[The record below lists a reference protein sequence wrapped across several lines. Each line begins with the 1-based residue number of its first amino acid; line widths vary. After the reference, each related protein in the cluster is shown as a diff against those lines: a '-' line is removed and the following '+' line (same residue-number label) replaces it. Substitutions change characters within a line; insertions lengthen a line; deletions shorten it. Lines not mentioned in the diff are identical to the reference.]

1 MPYYTNIS
9 NPELYY
15 FHQIPVKNFT
25 IKLSDINTTW
35 LFKTEEIIEDTIYKI
50 YPLFYTQEIKSSN
63 QNDKILD
70 NKCIIC
76 TKQENKE
83 TYLTFISN
91 PDEEITDYISWAWFF
106 EIGENLTTDQ
116 FNMIVSLLRQNTIH
130 NDTFSILEETQGNYG
145 QYLFNVDGCTIIDS
159 GIVIDDET
167 RQAGVSVKLMDNV
180 FHYSTY
186 TLQLD
191 IIHYTGV
198 NILDDVSP
206 SDFIVVDTMELEL
219 LPNELINIPLDDL
232 EEGYIISIHTNVKI
246 THDKPIIPDIIQSIS
261 ITGDPSIIQTGE
273 YSELYA
279 TGYSNGGVPVGA
291 GHTVHFFEKLEPTIN
306 VSASQSIIQTNDT
319 TEIYAKV
326 KDSDGSLATNVKV
339 HFYEEE

>member
-1 MPYYTNIS
+1 MSYYTNIA
-9 NPELYY
+9 NKDLQY

-25 IKLSDINTTW
+25 IKLSDINTSW
-35 LFKTEEIIEDTIYKI
+35 LFKIDEIIEDSIYKI

-63 QNDKILD
+63 PNDKILD
-70 NKCIIC
+70 NRCIIC
-76 TKQENKE
+76 TEQENKE

-91 PDEEITDYISWAWFF
+91 PDEDITDYISWAWFF

-130 NDTFSILEETQGNYG
+130 NDAFNILEETTGNYG
-145 QYLFNVDGCTIIDS
+145 KYLFNVDGCTIIDS
-159 GIVIDDET
+159 GIVIDTET
-167 RQAGVSVKLMDNV
+167 RTAEPKVMLSANV

-186 TLQLD
+186 TLQLS

-198 NILDDVSP
+198 NILDDSAE
-206 SDFIVVDTMELEL
+206 DYIVVDTMELVL
-219 LPNELINIPLDDL
+219 PPNEWVTIPLTDL
-232 EEGYIISIHTNVKI
+232 EDGYIISLNTNVKI
-246 THDKPIIPDIIQSIS
+246 THDKPIIPDVIQSIS

-291 GHTVHFFEKLEPTIN
+291 GHTVHFFEKLEPTITM
-306 VSASQSIIQTNDT
+306 SASKSIIQTNDN
-319 TEIYAKV
+319 TELYAKV
-326 KDSDGSLATNVKV
+326 KDEDGSLAQNVKV

>member
-91 PDEEITDYISWAWFF
+91 PDEEITDYISWAWFYD
-106 EIGENLTTDQ
+106 INENLTLDQ
-116 FNMIVSLLRQNTIH
+116 FNSIVSLLRQNTIH
-130 NDTFSILEETQGNYG
+130 NDTFNILEETQANYG
-145 QYLFNVDGCTIIDS
+145 KYLFNVDGCTIIDS
-159 GIVIDDET
+159 GIVIDNET

-198 NILDDVSP
+198 NILDDSTE
-206 SDFIVVDTMELEL
+206 DYRIVDTMEIEL
-219 LPNELINIPLDDL
+219 PPKEWVTIPLDDL
-232 EEGYIISIHTNVKI
+232 EDGYIISLNTNVKI
-246 THDKPIIPDIIQSIS
+246 THDKPIIPDIIESIS
-261 ITGDPSIIQTGE
+261 VTGEPTIIQTGE
-273 YSELYA
+273 NAELYA
-279 TGYSNGGVPVGA
+279 TGYSNGGVPVQE
-291 GHTVHFFEKLEPTIN
+291 GHTIHFFEKLEPTIN
-306 VSASQSIIQTNDT
+306 VSASQSIIQTNDP

-326 KDSDGSLATNVKV
+326 KDSDGSLAQNVQV